1 MILFKKYTFPI
12 KCSSSPRYTYFIDLL
27 REPSSFAAHDN
38 VAVIWILRDMFDMQ
52 TIFYLIIGAAAG
64 GFINGLSGTGTAL
77 FALGFYLAVL
87 DPTTSVLMVAL
98 LAILV
103 GVQGLFVV
111 RHNIFA
117 NPVRLLRFTVSGL
130 VGVPIGTV
138 LLNTIDVNNLKVIV
152 AAFLILYG
160 VYFGFR
166 SSLPTIEKKTPIID
180 TAIAFIGG
188 TLGGA
193 AALSGAVPQI
203 WLSLRPWPKSEVRA
217 MLQPF
222 NFAVLGT
229 TSLILLLAGNYDKKL
244 LLGLM
249 ITLPV
254 GYVSAQ
260 LGLYIF
266 KLIDDTLY
274 RRTLVILTLC
284 MGIATLA
291 STSF

>member
-1 MILFKKYTFPI
+1 MLKE
-12 KCSSSPRYTYFIDLL
+12 L
-27 REPSSFAAHDN
+27 SSFGARDN
-38 VAVIWILRDMFDMQ
+38 VSVIQALNDMFDSHI
-52 TIFYLIIGAAAG
+52 IFYLITGAAAG

-103 GVQGLFVV
+103 GVQGLFIV
-111 RHNIFA
+111 RHSILA
-117 NPVRLLRFTVSGL
+117 NPARSLHFTVSGL
-130 VGVPIGTV
+130 VGVPIGLM
-138 LLNTIDVNNLKVIV
+138 LLNTIDVNNLKIIV

-180 TAIAFIGG
+180 TLIAFIGG

-203 WLSLRPWPKSEVRA
+203 WLSLRPWPKSDVRA

-229 TSLILLLAGNYDKKL
+229 TSIILLLAGNYDKKL
-244 LLGLM
+244 LFGLM

-254 GYVSAQ
+254 GYLSAQ

-284 MGIATLA
+284 MGVVTLS

>member
-1 MILFKKYTFPI
+1 
-12 KCSSSPRYTYFIDLL
+12 LL
-27 REPSSFAAHDN
+27 KELSSFGARDN
-38 VAVIWILRDMFDMQ
+38 VSVIQALNDMFE
-52 TIFYLIIGAAAG
+52 THIIFYLITGAAAG

-103 GVQGLFVV
+103 GVQGLFIV
-111 RHNIFA
+111 RNSIFA
-117 NPVRLLRFTVSGL
+117 NKARSLRFTLSGL
-130 VGVPIGTV
+130 VGVPIGLM
-138 LLNTIDVNNLKVIV
+138 LLNTIDVNNLKIIV

-160 VYFGFR
+160 VYFSFR

-180 TAIAFIGG
+180 TLIAFIGG

-203 WLSLRPWPKSEVRA
+203 WLSLRPWPKSDLRA

-229 TSLILLLAGNYDKKL
+229 TSIILLLAGNYDKKL
-244 LLGLM
+244 LFGLM

-254 GYVSAQ
+254 GYLSAQ

-284 MGIATLA
+284 MGVVTLS

>member
-1 MILFKKYTFPI
+1 M
-12 KCSSSPRYTYFIDLL
+12 L

-38 VAVIWILRDMFDMQ
+38 VAVIRILRDMFDTQ
-52 TIFYLIIGAAAG
+52 TIFYLVIGAAAG

-193 AALSGAVPQI
+193 AALSGALPQI

-244 LLGLM
+244 LFGLM